1 MTVPQT
7 STASSSSSPA
17 TPKTSGPARGEADR
31 EALRRRLITTL
42 PLTVLVVLVLAVTAR
57 QPSFLGISSV
67 RAVLD
72 GSAPILLLAL
82 GETMVILIGGID
94 LSVAALA
101 SLGTVLLAMWLPG
114 MGPLAAVAMLAV
126 LTLAGAINGLAAAY
140 LQVPSFIV
148 TLGAMGLWSGI
159 ALTVSGAS
167 TISITKGYDAIGWIR
182 DLRLAQLPA
191 SFVLSALI
199 AVACAVVIRAFARGR
214 LLHAMGLAE
223 RAVLMSGTRTAR
235 VRVAAFALSGLF
247 SGLAAIMLAATQYSG
262 SPTLANSLQ
271 LPTIAAVVV
280 GGSAITGGVGG
291 PLRTLVGALII
302 AVLRVG
308 LSVIGVDPSYEQI
321 FYGAVVIAAV
331 ALTLD
336 RSRIG
341 VVK

>member
-1 MTVPQT
+1 MSQLAVRMRGVERDTV
-7 STASSSSSPA
+7 
-17 TPKTSGPARGEADR
+17 
-31 EALRRRLITTL
+31 LRRLIAAL
-42 PLTVLVVLVLAVTAR
+42 PLAVLVVLVAVVSAR
-57 QPSFLGISSV
+57 QPTFLGIRSV

-72 GSAPILLLAL
+72 GAAPILLLAL
-82 GETMVILIGGID
+82 GQTMVILIGGID

-101 SLGTVLLAMWLPG
+101 SLGTVLLATWLPG
-114 MGPLAAVAMLAV
+114 MGPVAIIAVLAT
-126 LTLAGAINGLAAAY
+126 LTLAGVLNGLACAY

-148 TLGAMGLWSGI
+148 TLGAMGLWSGV

-167 TISITKGYDAIGWIR
+167 TISIGKGYYAIGWIR
-182 DLRLAQLPA
+182 DLRFAQLPA
-191 SFVLSALI
+191 SFVLAALF
-199 AVACAVVIRAFARGR
+199 ALLAAVVIRVLSRGR

-223 RAVLMSGTRTAR
+223 RAVLMSGTRTPR

-247 SGLAAIMLAATQYSG
+247 AGLAALLLSASQFSG
-262 SPTLANSLQ
+262 SPTLADSLL
-271 LPTIAAVVV
+271 LPAIAAVVV

-321 FYGAVVIAAV
+321 VYGAVVIAAV

>member
-1 MTVPQT
+1 MSQISLRPPAMDRD
-7 STASSSSSPA
+7 TAV
-17 TPKTSGPARGEADR
+17 
-31 EALRRRLITTL
+31 RRLIAAL
-42 PLTVLVVLVLAVTAR
+42 PLAVLIVLVLVVTAK
-57 QPSFLGISSV
+57 QPTFLGIRSI
-67 RAVLD
+67 RTLLD
-72 GSAPILLLAL
+72 GAAPILLLAL
-82 GETMVILIGGID
+82 GQTLVILTGGID

-101 SLGTVLLAMWLPG
+101 SLGTVLLAKWLPG
-114 MGPLAAVAMLAV
+114 MGPGAIIAMLAA
-126 LTLAGAINGLAAAY
+126 LAFAGLLNGLACAY

-148 TLGAMGLWSGI
+148 TLGAMGLWSGVSLSI
-159 ALTVSGAS
+159 SGAS

-191 SFVLSALI
+191 SFVLAALL
-199 AVACAVVIRAFARGR
+199 AVLAAVVIRVFARGR

-223 RAVLMSGTRTAR
+223 RAALMSGVRTPR
-235 VRVAAFALSGLF
+235 VRLAAFALSGLF
-247 SGLAAIMLAATQYSG
+247 AGLAALLLSASQFSG
-262 SPTLANSLQ
+262 SPTLADALL

-308 LSVIGVDPSYEQI
+308 LSVVGVDPSYEQI
-321 FYGAVVIAAV
+321 VYGAVVIAAV

-336 RSRIG
+336 RSRMG

>member
-1 MTVPQT
+1 MTQISVRP
-7 STASSSSSPA
+7 
-17 TPKTSGPARGEADR
+17 GGVDR
-31 EALRRRLITTL
+31 DTVVRRLIAAL
-42 PLTVLVVLVLAVTAR
+42 PLAVLVVLVLVVTAK
-57 QPSFLGISSV
+57 QPTFLGI
-67 RAVLD
+67 RNIRTLLD
-72 GSAPILLLAL
+72 GAAPILLLAL
-82 GETMVILIGGID
+82 GQTLVILTGGID
-94 LSVAALA
+94 LSVAALT
-101 SLGTVLLAMWLPG
+101 SLGTVLLAKWLPG
-114 MGPLAAVAMLAV
+114 MGPGAIVAMLAAM
-126 LTLAGAINGLAAAY
+126 TFAGLLNGVACAY

-148 TLGAMGLWSGI
+148 TLGAMGLWSGV
-159 ALTVSGAS
+159 ALSVSGAS
-167 TISITKGYDAIGWIR
+167 NISISKGYDAIGWIR

-191 SFVLSALI
+191 SFVLAALI
-199 AVACAVVIRAFARGR
+199 TVLAAVAIQTFSRGR

-223 RAVLMSGTRTAR
+223 RATAMSGVRTRR
-235 VRVAAFALSGLF
+235 VRVAAFALSGLCA
-247 SGLAAIMLAATQYSG
+247 GLAAVLLASTQYSG
-262 SPTLANSLQ
+262 SPTLADALL

-321 FYGAVVIAAV
+321 FYGGIVIAAV

>member
-1 MTVPQT
+1 MTQISLRPREV
-7 STASSSSSPA
+7 
-17 TPKTSGPARGEADR
+17 DR
-31 EALRRRLITTL
+31 DTVVRRLTAAL
-42 PLTVLVVLVLAVTAR
+42 PLAVLVVLVLVVTAKE
-57 QPSFLGISSV
+57 PTFLGIRSI
-67 RAVLD
+67 RTLLD
-72 GSAPILLLAL
+72 GAAPILLLAL
-82 GETMVILIGGID
+82 GQTLVILTGGID
-94 LSVAALA
+94 LSVAALT
-101 SLGTVLLAMWLPG
+101 SLGTVLLAKWLPG
-114 MGPLAAVAMLAV
+114 MGAGAVIAMLAAMAF
-126 LTLAGAINGLAAAY
+126 AGLLNGVACAY

-148 TLGAMGLWSGI
+148 TLGAMGLWSGV

-167 TISITKGYDAIGWIR
+167 NISITEGYDAIGWIR

-191 SFVLSALI
+191 SFVLAALI
-199 AVACAVVIRAFARGR
+199 TVLAAAAIRAFSRGR

-223 RAVLMSGTRTAR
+223 RATMMSGIRTPR
-235 VRVAAFALSGLF
+235 VRVTAFALSGLCA
-247 SGLAAIMLAATQYSG
+247 GLAAVLLASTQYSG
-262 SPTLANSLQ
+262 SPTLADALL

-308 LSVIGVDPSYEQI
+308 LSIIGVDPSYEQI
-321 FYGAVVIAAV
+321 FYGAIVVAAV